1 MTSQGRSSPL
11 LEARNIWVVYS
22 DGTVANK
29 GVSLTLYEGE
39 IHGLV
44 GENGAG
50 KTSFVH
56 VLYGVVRPSAGE
68 ISIRGVKTRISS
80 PQDARRHGIFMVP
93 QHNVLIPSLTGIENI
108 RLSNGKGA
116 VERVHR
122 IVDELGLEVD
132 LETPVERLE
141 RGMVKK
147 IEVLRALSTGARI
160 VILDEPTS
168 VMSPVE
174 VEDLAR
180 LLRALRGAGFSF
192 IFISHRLD
200 EVVEICDRVTVLRDG
215 QVAYTGGVDD
225 VDRLYRLMFRGE
237 EFLGDR
243 HGGGG
248 TDLLRVYLGIEGNGQ
263 EELANMYLSGS
274 RGFTGY
280 VPGNPYRAVVPGM
293 SLVDNVRFR
302 VLERDVDYEEFT
314 LRIVRSYEVVA
325 KDIYTPI
332 DRLSGGN
339 MQRFIVGREV
349 ELSQDR
355 CVLMYPTRGLDMRS
369 MALLHRRVW
378 EAVERGCEVIYFTE
392 DIEEALMLGGL
403 VSVVYRGRVSEP
415 VPADKADVDRL
426 KMLMSGIGWS

>member
-1 MTSQGRSSPL
+1 MTYRGRSSPL
-11 LEARNIWVVYS
+11 LEARNIWVVYG

-68 ISIRGVKTRISS
+68 IFIRGVKARISS

-93 QHNVLIPSLTGIENI
+93 QHNVLIPTLSGIENI
-108 RLSNGKGA
+108 MLTDGEEA
-116 VERVHR
+116 VEKVYRL
-122 IVDELGLEVD
+122 IDELGISVD

-141 RGMVKK
+141 RGVVKK
-147 IEVLRALSTGARI
+147 IEVLRALATGAEI

-180 LLRALRGAGFSF
+180 LLRSLSGAGYSF
-192 IFISHRLD
+192 ILISHRLD
-200 EVVEICDRVTVLRDG
+200 EVVRICDRVTVLRDG
-215 QVAYTGGVDD
+215 QVVYTGGVED

-237 EFLGDR
+237 DFSPARLVGR
-243 HGGGG
+243 RS
-248 TDLLRVYLGIEGNGQ
+248 TALKIFLGIEGNGQ
-263 EELANMYLSGS
+263 DLLAQRYLRGAG
-274 RGFTGY
+274 GFTGY
-280 VPGNPYRAVVPGM
+280 VPSNPYRAMVPGM

-302 VLERDVDYEEFT
+302 ALDMDLDYEGFT
-314 LRIVRSYEVVA
+314 RSIIRSYEVVA
-325 KDIYTPI
+325 RDIHTPI

-339 MQRFIVGREV
+339 MQRFIVGREL
-349 ELSQDR
+349 ELSRER

-392 DIEEALMLGGL
+392 DVDEALSLGGE

-415 VPADKADVDRL
+415 VPAEEADIDRL
-426 KMLMSGIGWS
+426 KMLMSGIGWG

>member
-68 ISIRGVKTRISS
+68 IYIQGVKTRIAS

-93 QHNVLIPSLTGIENI
+93 QHNVLIPTLTGLDNI
-108 RLSNGKGA
+108 RLSNGAEA
-116 VERVHR
+116 VDRVYR
-122 IVDELGLEVD
+122 LVDELGIDVD
-132 LETPVERLE
+132 LDTPVERLE

-147 IEVLRALSTGARI
+147 IEVLRALATGAKI

-174 VEDLAR
+174 VEDLSR
-180 LLRALRGAGFSF
+180 LLKTLRGAGYSF

-215 QVAYTGGVDD
+215 QVAYSGGVDE
-225 VDRLYRLMFRGE
+225 VEKLYRLMFRGE
-237 EFLGDR
+237 EYLEASSMR
-243 HGGGG
+243 RISPM
-248 TDLLRVYLGIEGNGQ
+248 LRVFLGIEGNGQ
-263 EELANMYLSGS
+263 EELARKYLSGS

-280 VPGNPYRAVVPGM
+280 VPGNPYSAMVPGM

-302 VLERDVDYEEFT
+302 VLDRDIDYEGLT

-325 KDIYTPI
+325 RDIYTPI

-349 ELSQDR
+349 ELSEDR

-369 MALLHRRVW
+369 MALVHRRVW
-378 EAVERGCEVIYFTE
+378 DAVERGCEVIYFTE
-392 DIEEALMLGGL
+392 DMEEALMLGGMI
-403 VSVVYRGRVSEP
+403 SVVYRGRVSEP
-415 VPADKADVDRL
+415 VSADEADVDRL